1 VSDSYGIGNGSERL
15 TPVSS
20 LSVMDRSPGGSP
32 FAYVPDA
39 SRDEVFGPDGLPR
52 AHCRDWLR
60 DIEMLGVED
69 MQRRWDHARRLIR
82 DNGVTYNVYGDP
94 RGMDRPWELDPI
106 PLVVDAPEWTDIAR
120 GLEQRATLL
129 NCILLDIYGEQ
140 KLLTRGLLPPELV
153 LALPGFLRPMHG
165 VKLPRGIALHMAAS
179 DLARAPGGGFWV
191 LSDRTQTPSGAGYA
205 LENRIVISRTLPGVF
220 HDARVQRLASY
231 FRTLRDT
238 LLSLA
243 PRGRESPRIVLLTPG
258 PHNETYFEHA
268 YLARYLGFALV
279 EGADLT
285 VRDRQVYVKTLGGLE
300 RVDVIL
306 RRLDDAF
313 CDPLS
318 LRSDSSLGV
327 AGLVHA
333 VRAGKVAVANALGS
347 GLVET
352 PALLAFLPKL
362 CRELLGEDLL
372 LPSVPTYWCG
382 DPEARSYVL
391 DHLDAMVIK
400 TTAWGP
406 EAFEPMFVGG
416 LSSSER
422 SDLRAR
428 IKTRPE
434 AFVAQESVP
443 LSTAPVWTK
452 GRLQPRHITIR
463 AYVTHSPRGY
473 ETMPGGLTRVS
484 ATQDSL
490 VVTMQRGGG
499 SKDLWIRAEN
509 NEVNPVT
516 LLRQPSQHAEVL
528 RSGGDLP
535 SRVADNM
542 FWLGRYLERAENAVR
557 LLRALFA
564 RLTDETTT
572 DVPEL
577 TQLLHALEV
586 TSDLETGS
594 ITGPEVANM
603 DPVQLVVAERPQSSL
618 RATVIAAHRSASVV
632 RDRLSSDTWRI
643 IGQVQRMVIEASG
656 TPNFRLSDAFD
667 LLGQLLV
674 HFSALSG
681 LAHENMTH
689 GPGWRFADMGRR
701 VERLHHT
708 ARLLRTLLVP
718 VDADDAPTL
727 EALLEIADSAIT
739 YRTRYLGMLQV
750 PLVLDLLL
758 TDESNPRSIGFQLAA
773 LGAHIERLPRADRSP
788 RLPEEARIT
797 LSAIAKTRL
806 ADVNVLAAADAGNGR
821 PALDALLAELEH
833 EAPHL
838 AESLTRGYLSHAAP
852 SQSLDGRS

>member
-1 VSDSYGIGNGSERL
+1 V
-15 TPVSS
+15 TATSS
-20 LSVMDRSPGGSP
+20 ASSIETEADGSP
-32 FAYVPDA
+32 FAYTPGA
-39 SRDEVFGPDGLPR
+39 GRDEVFGPDGQPR
-52 AHCRDWLR
+52 ADARDWLEQ
-60 DIEMLGVED
+60 IAALGVDD

-106 PLVVDAPEWTDIAR
+106 PLVVEGAEWAEVAR

-129 NCILLDIYGEQ
+129 NCILLDVYGEQ

-153 LALPGFLRPMHG
+153 LALPGFLRPVHG
-165 VKLPRGIALHMAAS
+165 VKLPRGIALHLAAA

-191 LSDRTQTPSGAGYA
+191 LGDRTQTPSGAGYA

-220 HDARVQRLASY
+220 HDTRVQRLASY

-285 VRDRQVYVKTLGGLE
+285 VRDRHVYVKTLGGLE

-306 RRLDDAF
+306 RRLDDVF
-313 CDPLS
+313 CDSLS

-333 VRAGKVAVANALGS
+333 VRAGNVAVANALGS
-347 GLVET
+347 GIVET

-382 DPEARSYVL
+382 DAEARAYVL
-391 DHLDAMVIK
+391 DHLDAMVVK
-400 TTAWGP
+400 ATAWGP

-416 LSSSER
+416 LSSAER
-422 SDLRAR
+422 AALRAR
-428 IKTRPE
+428 IAARPQG
-434 AFVAQESVP
+434 FVAQESVA
-443 LSTAPVWTK
+443 LSTAPVWIK
-452 GRLQPRHITIR
+452 ERLQPRHVTIR

-473 ETMPGGLTRVS
+473 EAMPGGLTRVS

-499 SKDLWIRAEN
+499 SKDLWVRAESS
-509 NEVNPVT
+509 EVVNPVT
-516 LLRQPSQHAEVL
+516 LLRSPSQHAEVL

-535 SRVADNM
+535 SRVADNQ
-542 FWLGRYLERAENAVR
+542 FWLGRYLERAENTVR

-577 TQLLHALEV
+577 MPLLRALEV
-586 TSDLETGS
+586 TSELEPGS
-594 ITGPEVANM
+594 VTGPEVVKM
-603 DPVQLVVAERPQSSL
+603 DPLRLLVAEKPQSSL
-618 RATVIAAHRSASVV
+618 RASVTAAHRAASVV
-632 RDRLSSDTWRI
+632 RDRLSSDTWRV
-643 IGQVQRMVIEASG
+643 IGNIQRLVVEASAS
-656 TPNFRLSDAFD
+656 PSFRLADAFD
-667 LLGQLLV
+667 LLGQLVLL
-674 HFSALSG
+674 FSALSG
-681 LAHENMTH
+681 LSHENMTH

-758 TDESNPRSIGFQLAA
+758 TDESNPRSIAYQLAA
-773 LGAHIERLPRADRSP
+773 LGAHIEKLPRADRSP
-788 RLPEEARIT
+788 RLPEEARIA
-797 LSAIAKTRL
+797 LSAMAKTRL
-806 ADVNVLAAADAGNGR
+806 ADVNALSAADAGSGR
-821 PALDALLAELEH
+821 PALDALLAELEQ
-833 EAPHL
+833 EAPQL
-838 AESLTRGYLSHAAP
+838 AESLTRSYLSHAQP

>member
-1 VSDSYGIGNGSERL
+1 
-15 TPVSS
+15 
-20 LSVMDRSPGGSP
+20 
-32 FAYVPDA
+32 
-39 SRDEVFGPDGLPR
+39 
-52 AHCRDWLR
+52 
-60 DIEMLGVED
+60 

-106 PLVVDAPEWTDIAR
+106 PLVIDGAEWAEVSR

-153 LALPGFLRPMHG
+153 LSMPGFLRPVHG
-165 VKLPRGIALHMAAS
+165 VKLPGGIALHMAAS

-191 LSDRTQTPSGAGYA
+191 LGDRTQTPSGAGYA

-313 CDPLS
+313 CDSLS

-382 DPEARSYVL
+382 DPEARAYVL
-391 DHLDAMVIK
+391 DHLDAMVVK

-406 EAFEPMFVGG
+406 DAFEPLFVGS

-422 SDLRAR
+422 GDLRAR
-428 IKTRPE
+428 MLARPE
-434 AFVAQESVP
+434 AFVAQESVA

-473 ETMPGGLTRVS
+473 EAMPGGLTRVS
-484 ATQDSL
+484 ATHDSL

-499 SKDLWIRAEN
+499 SKDLWIRADST
-509 NEVNPVT
+509 EVNPVT
-516 LLRQPSQHAEVL
+516 LLRQSSQHAEIL

-542 FWLGRYLERAENAVR
+542 FWLGRYLERAEGAVR
-557 LLRALFA
+557 LLRSLFA

-577 TQLLHALEV
+577 LPLLRALEV
-586 TSDLETGS
+586 TGDMEPGAV
-594 ITGPEVANM
+594 TGPEVADM
-603 DPVQLVVAERPQSSL
+603 DPVQLMVAEKPQSSL
-618 RATVIAAHRSASVV
+618 RSTVAAAHRAASVV

-643 IGQVQRMVIEASG
+643 IGLMQRLVLEAAESA
-656 TPNFRLSDAFD
+656 TFRLADAFD

-674 HFSALSG
+674 LFSALSG
-681 LAHENMTH
+681 LSHENMTH

-708 ARLLRTLLVP
+708 SRLLRTLLVP
-718 VDADDAPTL
+718 VDADDGPTL

-758 TDESNPRSIGFQLAA
+758 TDESNPRSVSYQLAA
-773 LGAHIERLPRADRSP
+773 LGAHIERLPRADRAS
-788 RLPEEARIT
+788 RLPEEARIA
-797 LSAIAKTRL
+797 LSALTKTRL
-806 ADVNVLAAADAGNGR
+806 ADVYALSNADAASGR

-838 AESLTRGYLSHAAP
+838 AESLTRSYLSHAQA